1 MKKVGVL
8 SADAAHWRASLG
20 GGHRWALG
28 GTLLGALIGLVIWAP
43 AAWLA
48 RAVAAAS
55 NDQLLLTDARGSVW
69 HGDAQ
74 LVLTGGSG
82 SRDARALPGR
92 LDWSMSWRGLALDL
106 SVRHACCLSQPLS
119 LNLRPGFTGW
129 SLRVAPTESAVL
141 GHWPAAWLAGLGTP
155 WNTLQLGGVLR
166 VSARDLVV
174 QRRSG
179 QLTLSGEASL
189 ELLDAHSRLSTL
201 PDLGSYRLRLQPDD
215 RNTPTITLS
224 TLANSALQLTGS
236 GEWTALG
243 LRFRGVGRA
252 DPASLSQLEN
262 LLNIIG
268 RRDAASTVITIG

>member
-1 MKKVGVL
+1 MKHAGVL
-8 SADAAHWRASLG
+8 SADAARWRAMLAG
-20 GGHRWALG
+20 GRRWALG
-28 GTLLGALIGLVIWAP
+28 GALLGTLIGLIVWAP

-55 NDQLLLTDARGSVW
+55 NNQLLLSDARGSVW
-69 HGDAQ
+69 RGDAQ

-92 LDWSMSWRGLALDL
+92 LDWSMNWRGLALDI
-106 SVRHACCLSQPLS
+106 SARHACCLTQPLALS
-119 LNLRPGFTGW
+119 LRPGLTGW
-129 SLRVAPTESAVL
+129 SLHVAPTKSPVL

-155 WNTLQLGGVLR
+155 WNTIQLGGVLR
-166 VSARDLVV
+166 LSARDLVV
-174 QRRSG
+174 QRRAG

-201 PDLGSYRLRLQPDD
+201 PDLGSYRLRLHPDE

-224 TLANSALQLTGS
+224 TLANSALQLTGG

-252 DPASLSQLEN
+252 DPAAQSQLEN